1 MTDFL
6 NRLVLALLA
15 LLANAAPLLA
25 LLIVAGVALA
35 AIAGLAAA
43 TVRNMQARGFYAD
56 AKEYLAA
63 VQLYGWTA
71 TLRAVSLGLILP
83 AIAFN
88 LLPSLVF
95 LGYVVMAGMM
105 IAARVV
111 QLAPYRRGE
120 PTAHEVP
127 LDVVEVGA

>member
-1 MTDFL
+1 MTEFL
-6 NRLVLALLA
+6 NRLALAGLA

-25 LLIVAGVALA
+25 LLVVAGAALA
-35 AIAGLAAA
+35 AVSALAGA

-63 VQLYGWTA
+63 AQLYGWAA
-71 TLRAVSLGLILP
+71 TLRAIALGMILP

-88 LLPSLVF
+88 MLPPLTALAYFV
-95 LGYVVMAGMM
+95 LAGLS

-111 QLAPYRRGE
+111 QLGPLRRGE
-120 PTAHEVP
+120 ASAQEAPVEPAEV
-127 LDVVEVGA
+127 AA